1 MLYLLFFLL
10 ILIISLIIVN
20 VVLTTNAIITNNYIK
35 IGGNKP
41 VTLKTSCFTYRLF
54 CNTKYFEYLKNKL
67 NALGWKE
74 ANNDATYVD
83 FVYINY
89 HRKLLTTNRKKMSKK
104 FKNIQADLKSTLN
117 NINILSNKQQLATIM
132 QNSPYIA
139 STEAIQD
146 YIWKDGDIII
156 IREVNSQKQKG
167 VYVIIDKQSF
177 IELRDKLLAENRGAI
192 VSKYITNPLLYKE
205 KKFHLRIYI
214 TIFIDK
220 NGNKKIKY
228 MLNYIK
234 IIIAKQKYVIRDKV
248 DYLDPD
254 INISGGGADRL
265 ILWDIDQCCHLSSP
279 SIAFF
284 NKCNKSIKDAINSI
298 PLDSISLYPEQNAG
312 FYTYGADIMLDAT
325 GHAWILELNQGSG
338 CFVAEWWDTV
348 HKKFNK
354 EFMNYLFKVY
364 DFLLDEFILPYFGY

>member
-1 MLYLLFFLL
+1 
-10 ILIISLIIVN
+10 
-20 VVLTTNAIITNNYIK
+20 
-35 IGGNKP
+35 
-41 VTLKTSCFTYRLF
+41 
-54 CNTKYFEYLKNKL
+54 
-67 NALGWKE
+67 
-74 ANNDATYVD
+74 
-83 FVYINY
+83 
-89 HRKLLTTNRKKMSKK
+89 MSKK

-298 PLDSISLYPEQNAG
+298 PLDSISLYPEQKAG
-312 FYTYGADIMLDAT
+312 LFIYGGDIMLDDT
-325 GHAWILELNQGSG
+325 GHAWILELNARPGYGLPDGIQLNNIE
-338 CFVAEWWDTV
+338 VAKNFDW
-348 HKKFNK
+348 HFFKG
-354 EFMNYLFKVY
+354 LFT
-364 DFLLDEFILPYFGY
+364 FILDNIVLPYFKYLYS